1 MNDLNLKL
9 RGLRRV
15 KVEDTSWT
23 LWAYILIY
31 LGVST
36 VITGLL
42 FWYFQYYKKGKP
54 SFECLSRCQHTTIRD
69 KQVEGA
75 SDETPSPL
83 ELVPLSKKGVRTAPP
98 GEEEIATTSHP
109 RTRPWW
115 RGAQLWP

>member
-1 MNDLNLKL
+1 MIN
-9 RGLRRV
+9 
-15 KVEDTSWT
+15 
-23 LWAYILIY
+23 

-42 FWYFQYYKKGKP
+42 FWYFQYYKKGKH
-54 SFECLSRCQHTTIRD
+54 SFECLSRCRHTTVRD

-98 GEEEIATTSHP
+98 GEEEIATTATLERAHGGGVHNSGHSGNDSFVRALYP
-109 RTRPWW
+109 VLRDP
-115 RGAQLWP
+115 